1 MTILGYGAIGAA
13 LEARLEPFEVD
24 LIRVA
29 RHARPG
35 VHAVSELPQLL
46 PRSNVLVVL
55 LPLTRETRGLVDG
68 QVLSLLPAGA
78 LLVNAGRGP
87 VVDTDALL
95 ERLSSG
101 ELTAALDVTDPEP
114 LPPEHPLWRAAG
126 TFITPHVAG
135 ATQPAEVRAFT
146 LVGEQ
151 IGRWARA
158 SRCHTWSTATG
169 SGSNR
174 VGIGQA
180 FAIGGAGLA
189 AGAINVVVGSGT
201 LITFPVLLAFG
212 YAPVPPLTNTVGL
225 VPAGL
230 RRRRLSPRAGGTGRA
245 GEAPRRD
252 VGGGRDHRRGL
263 LLALPSSAFKAIV
276 PVFIAAALAL
286 TLAQPRLN
294 RWLGETDDSTTA
306 ARLLTPAGVYFAGV
320 YGGYFGAAQGILLLA
335 ILGVTLAQSLQRTN
349 ALKNVLVGIVNGVAA
364 IYFIFAADVRW
375 APAAIIAGASIVGGQ
390 LGARY
395 GRLLAPQ
402 VLRGLIVVVGLAA
415 IVQLLTQ

>member
-1 MTILGYGAIGAA
+1 M
-13 LEARLEPFEVD
+13 
-24 LIRVA
+24 
-29 RHARPG
+29 
-35 VHAVSELPQLL
+35 
-46 PRSNVLVVL
+46 
-55 LPLTRETRGLVDG
+55 
-68 QVLSLLPAGA
+68 
-78 LLVNAGRGP
+78 
-87 VVDTDALL
+87 
-95 ERLSSG
+95 
-101 ELTAALDVTDPEP
+101 
-114 LPPEHPLWRAAG
+114 
-126 TFITPHVAG
+126 
-135 ATQPAEVRAFT
+135 
-146 LVGEQ
+146 
-151 IGRWARA
+151 
-158 SRCHTWSTATG
+158 
-169 SGSNR
+169 
-174 VGIGQA
+174 GIGQA

-212 YAPVPPLTNTVGL
+212 YAPVTANVTNTVGL
-225 VPAGL
+225 VPGSVSGAVGYRRELAGQAG
-230 RRRRLSPRAGGTGRA
+230 RARRLGVTSAAGGITGA
-245 GEAPRRD
+245 
-252 VGGGRDHRRGL
+252 VL

-276 PVFIAAALAL
+276 PVFIAAALVL

-294 RWLGETDDSTTA
+294 RWLAGRRDQT